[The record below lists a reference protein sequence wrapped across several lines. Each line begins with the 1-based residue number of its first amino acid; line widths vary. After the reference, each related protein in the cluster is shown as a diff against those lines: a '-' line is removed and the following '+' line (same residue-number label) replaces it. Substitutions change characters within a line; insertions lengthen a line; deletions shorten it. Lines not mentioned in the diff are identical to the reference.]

1 MNAFLRKLGWLAHRR
16 RKEAELREELEFH
29 LSAETE
35 ERKAAGLSE
44 VQARSVARRD
54 LGNVTLVVEDTR
66 AEWGWIM
73 FEQVSQDLRY
83 GVRTL
88 SRTPSV
94 TLAAVITLALGI
106 GATTAIFSVVN
117 TVLLQPLPYKDS
129 ERLARI
135 VEHRAPGNARAASI
149 ERTAMT
155 EALFLEWRPRTK
167 TLSDMGLYRPITPST
182 LAVADQSTRMT
193 GARVTPSILRML
205 GAQPTLGRLFEPQDE
220 HDDVLML
227 STAAWQQ
234 LFARDP
240 RVIGRAVMLN
250 GRSYTIIGVLPAA
263 FGFPMP
269 HTGFWI
275 PYTFRDPKDRRSTYS
290 GMLAQFAEGVTV
302 DAATRE
308 ANVLGQALLSS
319 AAAPTAG
326 AATSTSTFEVVRMKD
341 ELVAPALV
349 PLRVLMV
356 STGIVLL
363 IVCANVANLLLAR
376 GAARQREIAIRL
388 ALGASRARVVRQM
401 LIESLV
407 LAVAGGLTGV
417 ALALAGVR
425 LVRTL
430 TAINT
435 PELFQFAERMTFG
448 GSAIMPRLDELGID
462 LSVLAFAV
470 GASLLTGI
478 IFGIAPALHLSR
490 ADSRHG
496 HVSSTAPAVASSRV
510 TEGRSPITNVLVV
523 GQLALATT
531 LLVSAGLLIHSFLKL
546 SAVNPGYDPA
556 NVLTFQLVL
565 AGPIPAPQKLVLA
578 DELVARLRARPQVQ
592 AAGFIN
598 APPLVQVSLQLGQFV
613 PPGRTVD
620 DMKQDPAKPQGRSA
634 SRDYLRAM
642 GVRLLDGRWFDDRD
656 TADGQPVLLVNRAL
670 AQRYFGQESPIGAS
684 VRLIGDTPWQIVGVV
699 DDMRQGMLTQDPVPM
714 LFVDP
719 RQVIAHGE
727 GMALGF
733 LCFAVRTTDDP
744 TNIVMDLRT
753 LTRELGPAAT
763 LDSVATMDQLM
774 TGSVRRPRFYAVLL
788 GIFAGIAGVLA
799 AVGIYGL
806 LTFSVTQRTR
816 EMGVRIALGAQP
828 REVVRLI
835 MRHGVLLTIIG
846 IAGGIAGALALAR
859 FLTGMLFGLTPLDPS
874 TYVVVALFFT
884 AVAMAAAYLPAR
896 RATKIDP
903 VIALRYQ

>member
-1 MNAFLRKLGWLAHRR
+1 M
-16 RKEAELREELEFH
+16 
-29 LSAETE
+29 
-35 ERKAAGLSE
+35 
-44 VQARSVARRD
+44 
-54 LGNVTLVVEDTR
+54 
-66 AEWGWIM
+66 
-73 FEQVSQDLRY
+73 
-83 GVRTL
+83 
-88 SRTPSV
+88 
-94 TLAAVITLALGI
+94 
-106 GATTAIFSVVN
+106 
-117 TVLLQPLPYKDS
+117 
-129 ERLARI
+129 
-135 VEHRAPGNARAASI
+135 
-149 ERTAMT
+149 
-155 EALFLEWRPRTK
+155 
-167 TLSDMGLYRPITPST
+167 
-182 LAVADQSTRMT
+182 
-193 GARVTPSILRML
+193 
-205 GAQPTLGRLFEPQDE
+205 PQ
-220 HDDVLML
+220 
-227 STAAWQQ
+227 
-234 LFARDP
+234 
-240 RVIGRAVMLN
+240 
-250 GRSYTIIGVLPAA
+250 
-263 FGFPMP
+263 
-269 HTGFWI
+269 TGFWI
-275 PYTFRDPKDRRSTYS
+275 PYTFRDPKNRRSTYS
-290 GMLAQFAEGVTV
+290 GMLAQFADGVTV
-302 DAATRE
+302 DAATSE

-326 AATSTSTFEVVRMKD
+326 ASTPTSTFEVVRMKD

-363 IVCANVANLLLAR
+363 IVCANVANLLLVR

-388 ALGASRARVVRQM
+388 ALGATRARVVRQM

-417 ALALAGVR
+417 ALAFGGVR

-490 ADSRHG
+490 AASRHG
-496 HVSSTAPAVASSRV
+496 HVSSTTPAVTSSRV

-523 GQLALATT
+523 GQLTLATT

-565 AGPIPAPQKLVLA
+565 AGPIPAPQKLLLA
-578 DELVARLRARPQVQ
+578 EELLTRLRARPKVQ
-592 AAGFIN
+592 AAGFIS
-598 APPLVQVSLQLGQFV
+598 APPLVPVSLQLGQFV
-613 PPGRTVD
+613 PPGRTVE

-656 TADGQPVLLVNRAL
+656 NADGQPVLLVNRAL
-670 AQRYFGQESPIGAS
+670 AQRYFGQASPIGQS

-699 DDMRQGMLTQDPVPM
+699 DDMRQGMLTQDPAPM

-719 RQVIAHGE
+719 RQVIVHGE

-744 TNIVMDLRT
+744 TNIVTDLRT
-753 LTRELGPAAT
+753 LTRDLGPAAT

-788 GIFAGIAGVLA
+788 GIFAGIAGVLS

-828 REVVRLI
+828 REVVRLL

-846 IAGGIAGALALAR
+846 IAGGIAGALSLAR

-874 TYVVVALFFT
+874 TYVVVTLFFT

-903 VIALRYQ
+903 VIALRYE